1 MSPKALRGMLGSD
14 EFKVVVQAQWYRLR
28 YSFED
33 AMSLTVRP
41 PVMPDR
47 IKIRGWQWAERVD
60 DHNCNLCTKMEI
72 SVKIPAPGVGGQ
84 VEKGTANGMKG
95 AYADQ
100 PRRVIT
106 YLAQRKAATLDGH
119 MTIPR
124 VGSGAAGKRG
134 ESQGES
140 AAWWR
145 RRPMAKVNVL
155 SRAA

>member
-1 MSPKALRGMLGSD
+1 MTDPRTGAEMVVRSHQLKAKVNPIPKALRGMLGSD

-106 YLAQRKAATLDGH
+106 YLSLIH
-119 MTIPR
+119 I
-124 VGSGAAGKRG
+124 
-134 ESQGES
+134 
-140 AAWWR
+140 
-145 RRPMAKVNVL
+145 
-155 SRAA
+155 